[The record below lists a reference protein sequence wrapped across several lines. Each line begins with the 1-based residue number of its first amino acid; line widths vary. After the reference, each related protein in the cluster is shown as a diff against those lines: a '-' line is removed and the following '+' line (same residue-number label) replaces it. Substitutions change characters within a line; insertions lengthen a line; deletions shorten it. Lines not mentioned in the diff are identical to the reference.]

1 MNPAERFRKESETNV
16 ARIGADLDL
25 QALSRVWVRET
36 NRYKW
41 SYNFAWMGR
50 PAIQF
55 PNDIWAMQELIWR
68 IKPDLIIET
77 GIAHGG
83 SLIFSASM
91 LSLLDYC
98 DAIEEDR
105 TLDPKAPRR
114 RVLGLDIDI
123 REHNRSAIEA
133 HPMAN
138 RIDMI
143 EGSSVDPEI
152 ITRVQDVAHGY
163 ERVLVCLDSNHTHAH
178 VLAELE
184 AYAPLVTPGSYC
196 VVFDTLIEDMPAD
209 TFPDRPWGP
218 GDSPKTAVLEYLKMH
233 PEFEIDSQIDHK
245 LLISSAPYGYL
256 RRVS

>member
-1 MNPAERFRKESETNV
+1 MNEDVQFDQLLLSKKGIDNGFREISKESETNV
-16 ARIGADLDL
+16 ARMGADLDL
-25 QALSRVWVRET
+25 QALSHIWVRET

-98 DAIEEDR
+98 DAIVEDR

-143 EGSSVDPEI
+143 EG
-152 ITRVQDVAHGY
+152 
-163 ERVLVCLDSNHTHAH
+163 
-178 VLAELE
+178 
-184 AYAPLVTPGSYC
+184 
-196 VVFDTLIEDMPAD
+196 
-209 TFPDRPWGP
+209 
-218 GDSPKTAVLEYLKMH
+218 
-233 PEFEIDSQIDHK
+233 
-245 LLISSAPYGYL
+245 LLIPRLLLGCRTLHTGMSACWS
-256 RRVS
+256 V